1 MYFVFC
7 LLCLFGLFTSIGYI
21 TYYISVTFESLPQ
34 ALIQAVILLSSVS
47 IFKDDEDVQ
56 NFVSQNEVLISAV
69 IAVVN
74 GSLQFARI
82 YCEAKAVD
90 EKFIQHALNC
100 AISRVKWLPFERKL
114 IALLRAGGNTDDANG
129 SAGAGAGNKQAMYQL
144 PKTLSYKISYD
155 VPFFTWFLSKFGC
168 MHALTC
174 LFFVWRVV
182 FLFQHEFYL
191 VIGVFF
197 VFIVSDRWYV
207 FQTVSDLAS
216 EYFRVTFVLVFICA
230 LFCVLFYVWFQLS
243 STISWSNGL

>member
-90 EKFIQHALNC
+90 EKFIQYALNC

-114 IALLRAGGNTDDANG
+114 IALLRAGGNEDDG
-129 SAGAGAGNKQAMYQL
+129 QDKR
-144 PKTLSYKISYD
+144 KKVLSYKISYD
-155 VPFFTWFLSKFGC
+155 IPFFTWVSQKFEGMNWFLDFFFFSFLFL
-168 MHALTC
+168 AV
-174 LFFVWRVV
+174 LFFRFFLVVFFRHEVV
-182 FLFQHEFYL
+182 FLSL
-191 VIGVFF
+191 VPG
-197 VFIVSDRWYV
+197 
-207 FQTVSDLAS
+207 AS
-216 EYFRVTFVLVFICA
+216 TTFE
-230 LFCVLFYVWFQLS
+230 
-243 STISWSNGL
+243 